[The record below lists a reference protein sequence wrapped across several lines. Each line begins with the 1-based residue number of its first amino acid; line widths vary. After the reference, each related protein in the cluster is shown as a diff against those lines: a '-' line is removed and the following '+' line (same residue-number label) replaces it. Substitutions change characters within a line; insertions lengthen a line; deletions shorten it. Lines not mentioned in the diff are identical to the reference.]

1 MILFLLLFLLVV
13 FVVVVVVVVVAA
25 AAVVPFVFMAKT
37 PKDLD
42 FTANVWEPN
51 VVGDWGRKNMK
62 KCD

>member
-1 MILFLLLFLLVV
+1 MILFLLLFLPVV
-13 FVVVVVVVVVAA
+13 FVVVVA

-51 VVGDWGRKNMK
+51 VVGERGRKM
-62 KCD
+62 

>member
-1 MILFLLLFLLVV
+1 MILFLLLFLL
-13 FVVVVVVVVVAA
+13 VVVVVVVVAA

-51 VVGDWGRKNMK
+51 VVGERGRKT
-62 KCD
+62 

>member
-13 FVVVVVVVVVAA
+13 FVVVVVVAAA

-51 VVGDWGRKNMK
+51 VVGEQGRKNMK